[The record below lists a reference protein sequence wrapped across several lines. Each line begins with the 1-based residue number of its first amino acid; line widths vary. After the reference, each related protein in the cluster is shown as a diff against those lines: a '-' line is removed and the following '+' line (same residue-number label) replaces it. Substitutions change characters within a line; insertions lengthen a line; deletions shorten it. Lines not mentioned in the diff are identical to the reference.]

1 MEAADDPGPR
11 HHGYCV
17 AGKYHRL
24 FANRGTTFDAKDNR
38 TMGIPVDVHQSSSV
52 RSIGSVL
59 CRMGL
64 LLPQPYICLALL

>member
-1 MEAADDPGPR
+1 MEVANDDPGPHR
-11 HHGYCV
+11 NCI

-24 FANRGTTFDAKDNR
+24 FANRGTTFDTEENR
-38 TMGIPVDVHQSSSV
+38 TVGIPGDAGEPAGV
-52 RSIGSVL
+52 RCIGNVL